1 MSRPSTLLVVL
12 LNVSLNTLPVLA
24 LRVIYQALKKPYP
37 KVREAGSPLHIPR
50 TPACAGNKDSKE
62 TQGWGQGAETQGAD
76 TQCHQGGQ
84 IKGSR
89 TPGGKRPS

>member
-1 MSRPSTLLVVL
+1 MSRPSILLVVL
-12 LNVSLNTLPVLA
+12 LNASLNTLPVLA

-37 KVREAGSPLHIPR
+37 KVSEAGSPLHIPR

-62 TQGWGQGAETQGAD
+62 TRGWGQGAETQMH

-89 TPGGKRPS
+89 TPGGNRPS